1 MLSRLTIVL
10 FAASLV
16 AACTIEFIDNDGDDD
31 DQSSLDGGG
40 LPDASSDA
48 WWVPDLDG
56 GEAPDSTSGW
66 PDAGS
71 WPDATPDAP
80 AIVCG
85 NGLLDN
91 GEQCDNGQPGVN
103 TATCDRDCTLAACGD
118 ALVNFPA
125 GEQCDTGGA
134 SPSCDVDC
142 TAVVC
147 GDGLVNAV
155 AGEQCDDGNAVDT
168 DACRNNCTLP

>member
-1 MLSRLTIVL
+1 MLSRLAIIL
-10 FAASLV
+10 FSATLV

-31 DQSSLDGGG
+31 DQGALDGGD
-40 LPDASSDA
+40 PDGHSDA
-48 WWVPDLDG
+48 WSWPDVDG
-56 GEAPDSTSGW
+56 GELDGTTPVW
-66 PDAGS
+66 PDA
-71 WPDATPDAP
+71 AVDAP
-80 AIVCG
+80 ATFCG
-85 NGLLDN
+85 NGIVET

-147 GDGLVNAV
+147 GDGLVNPV
-155 AGEQCDDGNAVDT
+155 AGEQCDDGNNVDT
-168 DACRNNCTLP
+168 DACHNNCTLP